1 MGKGA
6 SESTS
11 KDPTTAVSGAA
22 PAMSWLRGS
31 EPALS
36 QGPPQMGLQ
45 ACKLG
50 QKGSESNSVPLLLP
64 PSADGP
70 PTAILGKDRTQW
82 AELKKLWSIE
92 NSGKLPG

>member
-45 ACKLG
+45 ACRLG
-50 QKGSESNSVPLLLP
+50 QKVSESNSVPLLLP

-70 PTAILGKDRTQW
+70 LSNILGKDRTQW

>member
-1 MGKGA
+1 VGKGA

-31 EPALS
+31 EPAVS

-45 ACKLG
+45 ACRLG
-50 QKGSESNSVPLLLP
+50 QKVSESNSVPLLLP

-70 PTAILGKDRTQW
+70 PNNILGKDRTQW

>member
-11 KDPTTAVSGAA
+11 KDPTVSGAA

-70 PTAILGKDRTQW
+70 PNNILGKDRTQW